1 MVAAV
6 TGALSKSPKS
16 VYLLLFPP
24 PHFIEN
30 HLSRWMYCDM
40 VLEQKGDPNEPNE
53 VFQDSWGTRAQGA
66 PGISLRS
73 GH

>member
-1 MVAAV
+1 
-6 TGALSKSPKS
+6 
-16 VYLLLFPP
+16 
-24 PHFIEN
+24 
-30 HLSRWMYCDM
+30 MYCDM

-73 GH
+73 GHWILLGLSENVCLHSYPKEKGYWVSDNSVEINSQL